1 MTDLSK
7 KEVLKQVIARSYL
20 NKDFTGFRNEMET
33 YLRSFYGDKI
43 KDLSPGSFMGMFLDT
58 VAFIGDTQSFYLD
71 HQFHELSPETAVE
84 PRNIERLLRDN
95 RVPMTGATPSVVE
108 CSFQVKV
115 PALLT
120 SNPRIIDPSAIP
132 IINQGTKMQSK
143 TGIPFDLTDDLN
155 FGKKDSDGQYIATV
169 EIAERDSSNLP
180 VSFFMRLKGICI
192 SGEITSESFTFE
204 GFEPFKTYTLSRE
217 NVSQIISVV
226 DSEGNIYY
234 EVDSLAND
242 TVYLKTRN
250 LNSDSQEVESS
261 LQIQAAPFRFV
272 KLNSLSTGLTGL
284 RFGGGNAET
293 TDNDIVP
300 DPSQFSL
307 PLYGQTTFS
316 RYAINPNNL
325 LQTNTVG
332 TIVPNSTVT
341 ITYRFGGGLRH
352 NVGQGS
358 IANNITQLLISFP
371 SNPSTTD
378 AVSVRNS
385 VRVNNE
391 TDASGGLDA
400 LTITE
405 LQGLIPSFAAAQSRV
420 VEQRDLLARIYTMPS
435 SFGRVFRAACRPNPS
450 NPNSSLLYV
459 ASKAADGTLTLA
471 NDTLKRN
478 LARYLNDFRIIP
490 DAIDILDVSVINF
503 KVEYQIAVDNDQ
515 NRLLIIE
522 NVNKKLVKYF
532 NVNNFQ
538 IDQVLNLSEIQ
549 NIIFNN
555 IGVMSVQF
563 VRLINLSGTQGER
576 TYSSVNYNFTANT
589 NKNMIIPPPGGIF
602 ELKYPDVNIR
612 GSVSA

>member
-7 KEVLKQVIARSYL
+7 KEVLKQVVARSYL

-58 VAFIGDTQSFYLD
+58 ISFIGDTQSYYLD

-84 PRNIERLLRDN
+84 PRNVERLLRDN

-108 CSFQVKV
+108 CTFQIKV

-132 IINQGTKMQSK
+132 IISQGTKVQSK
-143 TGIPFDLTDDLN
+143 TGIPFELTENLN
-155 FGKKDSDGQYIATV
+155 FAKVDGDGQYIAIV
-169 EIAERDSSNLP
+169 EIAERDSGNLP
-180 VSFFMRLKGICI
+180 VSFYMKLKGICI
-192 SGEITSESFTFE
+192 SGEVAAESFTFA

-217 NVSQIISVV
+217 NVTQIISVV
-226 DSEGNIYY
+226 DSSGNIYY

-250 LNSDSQEVESS
+250 LNSDSDQVESS

-272 KLNSLSTGLTGL
+272 KLNSLSTGLTTL

-293 TDNDIVP
+293 TDNDVIP

-358 IANNITQLLISFP
+358 IANNIIQLLISFP
-371 SNPSTTD
+371 SGPTTND

-391 TDASGGLDA
+391 KDASGGLDA
-400 LTITE
+400 LSITE
-405 LQGLIPSFAAAQSRV
+405 LQSLIPSYAAAQSRV

-435 SFGRVFRAACRPNPS
+435 SFGRVFRAACRPNPA

-515 NRLLIIE
+515 NRLLIVE

-563 VRLINLSGTQGER
+563 VRLTNLSGTQGER
-576 TYSSVNYNFTANT
+576 SYSSVTYNFTANT
-589 NKNMIIPPPGGIF
+589 NKNMIIPPPGGMF
-602 ELKYPDVNIR
+602 ELKYPDVNIQ
-612 GSVSA
+612 GSTI

>member
-1 MTDLSK
+1 MADLSK

-43 KDLSPGSFMGMFLDT
+43 KDLSPGGFMGMFLDT
-58 VAFIGDTQSFYLD
+58 ISFIGDTQSFYLD

-115 PALLT
+115 PAIPT
-120 SNPRIIDPSAIP
+120 SNPRIIDPTAIP
-132 IINQGTKMQSK
+132 IINNGTKMSSK
-143 TGIPFDLTDDLN
+143 TGIPFELTENLD
-155 FGKKDSDGQYIATV
+155 FSKKDGDGQYIATV
-169 EIAERDSSNLP
+169 EIAERDSGNLP
-180 VSFFMRLKGICI
+180 ISFFMKLKGLCI
-192 SGEITSESFTFE
+192 SGDITTENFTFA
-204 GFEPFKTYTLSRE
+204 GFEPFRTFTLSRE

-226 DSEGNIYY
+226 DNFGNTYY

-250 LNSDSQEVESS
+250 LNSDADQIESS
-261 LQIQAAPFRFV
+261 LQIQAAPYRYV
-272 KLNSLSTGLTGL
+272 KINSLSTGLTTL

-293 TDNDIVP
+293 TDNDTIP

-341 ITYRFGGGLRH
+341 IVYRFGGGLRH

-358 IANNITQLLISFP
+358 IANNITQLLMSFP
-371 SNPSTTD
+371 SGPTTND

-385 VRVNNE
+385 VKVNNE
-391 TDASGGLDA
+391 TDANGGLDA
-400 LTITE
+400 LSLTE
-405 LQGLIPSFAAAQSRV
+405 LQSLIPSFAAAQSRV

-435 SFGRVFRAACRPNPS
+435 TFGRVFRAACRPNPA

-459 ASKAADGTLTLA
+459 TSKAADSTLTIA

-478 LARYLNDFRIIP
+478 LSRYLNDFRIIP
-490 DAIDILDVSVINF
+490 DAIDILDASIINF
-503 KVEYQIAVDNDQ
+503 KIEYQIAVDNNQ
-515 NRLLIIE
+515 NRLLITQ
-522 NVNKKLVKYF
+522 NVNRKLQKYF
-532 NVNNFQ
+532 DVNNFQ

-563 VRLINLSGTQGER
+563 VRLTNMVGTQGER
-576 TYSSVNYNFTANT
+576 VYSTVSYNFTANT
-589 NKNMIIPPPGGIF
+589 SKNLIIPPPGGIF
-602 ELKYPDVNIR
+602 ELKYPDVDIVS
-612 GSVSA
+612 SVL

>member
-1 MTDLSK
+1 MTELSK
-7 KEVLKQVIARSYL
+7 KEVLKQVVARSYL
-20 NKDFTGFRNEMET
+20 NKDFNGFRNEMET

-43 KDLSPGSFMGMFLDT
+43 KDLSPGGFMGMFLDT
-58 VAFIGDTQSFYLD
+58 VSFIGDTQSFYLD

-108 CSFQVKV
+108 CTFQIKV
-115 PALLT
+115 PALL
-120 SNPRIIDPSAIP
+120 SSSPRIIDPSAIP
-132 IINQGTKMQSK
+132 VINYGTKMLSK
-143 TGIPFDLTDDLN
+143 TGIPFELTENLN
-155 FGKKDSDGQYIATV
+155 FAKKDADGQYIAAV
-169 EIAERDSSNLP
+169 EIAERDSTNLP
-180 VSFFMRLKGICI
+180 TTFFMKLKGLCI
-192 SGEITSESFTFE
+192 SGEVTVESFTFA

-226 DSEGNIYY
+226 DNYGNSYY
-234 EVDSLAND
+234 EVDNLVND

-250 LNSDSQEVESS
+250 LNSDSEEVESS
-261 LQIQAAPFRFV
+261 LRIQAAPYRYV
-272 KLNSLSTGLTGL
+272 KVNSLSTGLTTI

-293 TDNDIVP
+293 TDNDVIP

-325 LQTNTVG
+325 LQTNTIG

-341 ITYRFGGGLRH
+341 ITYRYGGGLRH

-371 SNPSTTD
+371 ANPSTTN
-378 AVSVRNS
+378 AVAVRNS

-391 TDASGGLDA
+391 MDASGGLDA
-400 LTITE
+400 LTLTE
-405 LQGLIPSFAAAQSRV
+405 LQSLIPSFAAAQSRI
-420 VEQRDLLARIYTMPS
+420 VEERDMLARIYTMPS
-435 SFGRVFRAACRPNPS
+435 SFGRVFRAANKPNPA

-459 ASKAADGTLTLA
+459 ISKAADNTLTIC

-490 DAIDILDVSVINF
+490 DAIDIMDVTIVNF
-503 KVEYQIAVDNDQ
+503 KVEYQIAVDNNQ

-522 NVNKKLVKYF
+522 NVNSKLKKYF
-532 NVNNFQ
+532 NINNFQ
-538 IDQVLNLSEIQ
+538 IDQALNLSEIQ

-555 IGVMSVQF
+555 IGVMSVQY
-563 VRLINLSGTQGER
+563 VRLTNQAGSQGER
-576 TYSSVNYNFTANT
+576 AYSTVSYNFSANT
-589 NKNMIIPPPGGIF
+589 RKNLIVPPSGGLF
-602 ELKYPDVNIR
+602 ELKYPDADIV
-612 GSVSA
+612 GSVL

>member
-1 MTDLSK
+1 MADLSK
-7 KEVLKQVIARSYL
+7 KEVLKQIVTRSYL
-20 NKDFTGFRNEMET
+20 NKDFVGLRNEMET
-33 YLRSFYGDKI
+33 YLRSFYGDQI
-43 KDLSPGSFMGMFLDT
+43 KDLSIGSFMGMFLDT

-95 RVPMTGATPSVVE
+95 RVPTTGATPAVVQ
-108 CSFQVKV
+108 CTFQVKV

-120 SNPRIIDPSAIP
+120 SNPRIIDQTAIP
-132 IINQGTKMQSK
+132 VINQGTKMQSK
-143 TGIPFDLTDDLN
+143 TGIVFELTETLN
-155 FGKKDSDGQYIATV
+155 FAKKDGDGRYIAAV
-169 EIAERDSSNLP
+169 EIAERDAGNLP
-180 VSFFMRLKGICI
+180 VSFYMTLNGICI
-192 SGEITSESFTFE
+192 SGEVTSESFTFA
-204 GFEPFKTYTLSRE
+204 GFEPFKTYILSRE
-217 NVSQIISVV
+217 NVTQIISVT
-226 DSEGNIYY
+226 DNNGNIYY

-242 TVYLKTRN
+242 TVYLKTPN
-250 LNSDSQEVESS
+250 LNSDSAEVESS
-261 LQIQAAPFRFV
+261 LQIQSAPFRFV
-272 KLNSLSTGLTGL
+272 KLNSLSTGLTTL

-293 TDNDIVP
+293 TDNNIIP

-316 RYAINPNNL
+316 RYAINPNNF
-325 LQTNTVG
+325 LQTTTTG
-332 TIVPNSTVT
+332 TIIPNSTVT

-371 SNPSTTD
+371 GNPSTTD

-391 TDASGGLDA
+391 SDASGGLDA
-400 LTITE
+400 LSLTE

-435 SFGRVFRAACRPNPS
+435 SFGRVFRAACRPNPA

-490 DAIDILDVSVINF
+490 DAIDILDVSIVNF
-503 KVEYQIAVDNDQ
+503 KLEYEISVDNDQ
-515 NRLLIIE
+515 NRLLIVE
-522 NVNKKLVKYF
+522 NVNKKLRKYF

-555 IGVMSVQF
+555 IGVMSVQY
-563 VRLINLSGTQGER
+563 VRLTNLSGTQGER
-576 TYSSVNYNFTANT
+576 SYSSVNYNFTANT
-589 NKNMIIPPPGGIF
+589 KKNMVIPPPGGMF
-602 ELKYPDVNIR
+602 ELKYLDVNII
-612 GSVSA
+612 GSVT

>member
-1 MTDLSK
+1 MADLSK
-7 KEVLKQVIARSYL
+7 KEVLKQVVARSYL

-58 VAFIGDTQSFYLD
+58 ISFIGDTQSFYLD

-108 CSFQVKV
+108 CTFQIKV

-132 IINQGTKMQSK
+132 VINQGTKMNSK
-143 TGIPFDLTDDLN
+143 TGIPFELTENLD
-155 FGKKDSDGQYIATV
+155 FAKKDSDGQYIATV
-169 EIAERDSSNLP
+169 EIAERDSGNLP
-180 VSFFMRLKGICI
+180 SSFFMKLKGLCI
-192 SGEITSESFTFE
+192 SGQIGTESFTFA
-204 GFEPFKTYTLSRE
+204 GFEPFKTYTLTRE
-217 NVSQIISVV
+217 NVTQIISVV
-226 DSEGNIYY
+226 DNYGNTYY
-234 EVDSLAND
+234 EVDNLAND

-250 LNSDSQEVESS
+250 LNSDADEVESS
-261 LQIQAAPFRFV
+261 LQIQAAPYRYV
-272 KLNSLSTGLTGL
+272 KINSISTGLMTL

-293 TDNDIVP
+293 TDNDTIP

-316 RYAINPNNL
+316 RFAINPNNL

-341 ITYRFGGGLRH
+341 ITYRYGGGLRH

-358 IANNITQLLISFP
+358 IANNIIQLLMSFP
-371 SNPSTTD
+371 SGPTTTN

-385 VRVNNE
+385 VKVNNE
-391 TDASGGLDA
+391 MDASGGLDA
-400 LTITE
+400 LTLTQ
-405 LQGLIPSFAAAQSRV
+405 LQGLISSFAAAQSRV

-435 SFGRVFRAACRPNPS
+435 TFGRVFRAACRPNPA

-459 ASKAADGTLTLA
+459 ASKAVDNTLTVA

-490 DAIDILDVSVINF
+490 DAIDIVDVSIINF
-503 KVEYQIAVDNDQ
+503 KIEYQIAVDNEQ
-515 NRLLIIE
+515 NRLLIIQ
-522 NVNKKLVKYF
+522 NVNNKLKKYF
-532 NVNNFQ
+532 NTNNFQ
-538 IDQVLNLSEIQ
+538 IDQALNLSEIQ

-555 IGVMSVQF
+555 IGVLSVQY
-563 VRLINLSGTQGER
+563 VRLVNMVGTQGER
-576 TYSSVNYNFTANT
+576 RYSTVSYNFTANT
-589 NKNMIIPPPGGIF
+589 RKNLIIPPPGGMY
-602 ELKYPDVNIR
+602 ELKYPDVDIV
-612 GSVSA
+612 GSVL

>member
-1 MTDLSK
+1 MVDLSK

-58 VAFIGDTQSFYLD
+58 VAFIGDTQSYYLD

-84 PRNIERLLRDN
+84 PRNVERLLRDN

-108 CSFQVKV
+108 CTFRIKV

-120 SNPRIIDPSAIP
+120 SSPRIIDPSAIP

-143 TGIPFDLTDDLN
+143 TGIPFELTENLN
-155 FGKKDSDGQYIATV
+155 FTKKDGDGQYIASV
-169 EIAERDSSNLP
+169 EIAERDSGNLP
-180 VSFFMRLKGICI
+180 TSFFMSLNGVCI
-192 SGEITSESFTFE
+192 SGEISSESFTFA
-204 GFEPFKTYTLSRE
+204 GFEPFKLYTLSRE
-217 NVSQIISVV
+217 NITQIISVV
-226 DSEGNIYY
+226 DDSGNIYY

-242 TVYLKTRN
+242 TVYLKTKN
-250 LNSDSQEVESS
+250 LNSDSEEVESS
-261 LQIQAAPFRFV
+261 LQIQAAPYRYV
-272 KLNSLSTGLTGL
+272 KLNNLSSGLTTL

-293 TDNDIVP
+293 TDNDIIP
-300 DPSQFSL
+300 DPSEFSL
-307 PLYGQTTFS
+307 PLYGQNTFS
-316 RYAINPNNL
+316 RYSINPNNL
-325 LQTNTVG
+325 LRTNTVG
-332 TIVPNSTVT
+332 TIVPNSTIT

-358 IANNITQLLISFP
+358 IANNIIQLLISFP
-371 SNPSTTD
+371 NSPTTND

-385 VRVNNE
+385 VKVNNNR
-391 TDASGGLDA
+391 DASGGLDP
-400 LTITE
+400 LSLTE
-405 LQGLIPSFAAAQSRV
+405 LQALIPSFAAAQSRV

-435 SFGRVFRAACRPNPS
+435 SFGRVFRAAARPNPA

-478 LARYLNDFRIIP
+478 LAKYLNDFRIIP
-490 DAIDILDVSVINF
+490 DAIDILDVSIINF

-515 NRLLIIE
+515 NRMLIIE
-522 NVNKKLVKYF
+522 NVNKKLKKYF
-532 NVNNFQ
+532 NVTNFQ

-549 NIIFNN
+549 NIIYNN

-563 VRLINLSGTQGER
+563 VRLTNLSGTQGER
-576 TYSSVNYNFTANT
+576 SYSPVTYNFTANT
-589 NKNMIIPPPGGIF
+589 NKNMIIPPPGGMF
-602 ELKYPDVNIR
+602 ELKYPDVNIK
-612 GSVSA
+612 GSLV

>member
-1 MTDLSK
+1 MVDLSK

-20 NKDFTGFRNEMET
+20 NKDFNGFRNEMET

-58 VAFIGDTQSFYLD
+58 IAFIGDTQSFYLD

-84 PRNIERLLRDN
+84 PRNVERLLRDN

-108 CSFQVKV
+108 CTFQIKV

-132 IINQGTKMQSK
+132 VISQGTKMQSK
-143 TGIPFDLTDDLN
+143 TGIPFELTENLN
-155 FGKKDSDGQYIATV
+155 FAKKDGDGQYIANV
-169 EIAERDSSNLP
+169 EIAERDSGNLP
-180 VSFFMRLKGICI
+180 TSFFMRLSGICI
-192 SGEITSESFTFE
+192 SGEISSESFTFA
-204 GFEPFKTYTLSRE
+204 GFEPFKLYTLSRE
-217 NVSQIISVV
+217 NITQIISVV
-226 DSEGNIYY
+226 DDSGNIYY

-250 LNSDSQEVESS
+250 LNSDSEEIESS
-261 LQIQAAPFRFV
+261 LQIQAAPYRYV
-272 KLNSLSTGLTGL
+272 KLNNLSSGLTTL

-293 TDNDIVP
+293 TDNDIIP

-325 LQTNTVG
+325 LKTNTVG
-332 TIVPNSTVT
+332 TIVPNSTIT

-371 SNPSTTD
+371 NGPTTNN
-378 AVSVRNS
+378 AVFVRNS
-385 VRVNNE
+385 VRVNNNK
-391 TDASGGLDA
+391 DASGGLDA
-400 LTITE
+400 LNLTE
-405 LQGLIPSFAAAQSRV
+405 LQALIPSFAAAQSRV

-435 SFGRVFRAACRPNPS
+435 SFGRVFRAAARPNPT

-459 ASKAADGTLTLA
+459 VSKAADGTLTIS

-478 LARYLNDFRIIP
+478 LAKYLNDFRIIP
-490 DAIDILDVSVINF
+490 DAIDILDVSIINF

-522 NVNKKLVKYF
+522 NVNRKLKKYF

-538 IDQVLNLSEIQ
+538 IDQILNMSEIQ
-549 NIIFNN
+549 NIIYNN
-555 IGVMSVQF
+555 IGVMSVQY
-563 VRLINLSGTQGER
+563 VRLTNVSGTQGER
-576 TYSSVNYNFTANT
+576 SYSPVTYNFTANT
-589 NKNMIIPPPGGIF
+589 NKNMVIPPPGGMF
-602 ELKYPDVNIR
+602 ELKYPDVNIK
-612 GSVSA
+612 GSLI

>member
-1 MTDLSK
+1 MADLSK
-7 KEVLKQVIARSYL
+7 KEVLKQVVARSYL

-58 VAFIGDTQSFYLD
+58 ISFIGDTQSFYLD

-108 CSFQVKV
+108 CVFQIKV

-132 IINQGTKMQSK
+132 VINQGTKMNSK
-143 TGIPFDLTDDLN
+143 TGIPFELTEDLN
-155 FGKKDSDGQYIATV
+155 FAKKDSDGQYIATV
-169 EIAERDSSNLP
+169 EIAERDVGNLP
-180 VSFFMRLKGICI
+180 ISFFMKLKGLCI
-192 SGEITSESFTFE
+192 SGQIGTESFTFA

-217 NVSQIISVV
+217 NVTQIISIV
-226 DSEGNIYY
+226 DNYGNTYY
-234 EVDSLAND
+234 EVDNLAND
-242 TVYLKTRN
+242 TVYLKSRN
-250 LNSDSQEVESS
+250 LNSDADEVESS
-261 LQIQAAPFRFV
+261 LQIQAAPYRYV
-272 KLNSLSTGLTGL
+272 KINSISTGLTTL

-293 TDNDIVP
+293 TDNDTIP

-307 PLYGQTTFS
+307 PLYGQKTFS
-316 RYAINPNNL
+316 RYSINPNNL

-341 ITYRFGGGLRH
+341 ITYRYGGGLRH

-371 SNPSTTD
+371 SGPTTTN
-378 AVSVRNS
+378 AVTVRNS
-385 VRVNNE
+385 VKVNNE
-391 TDASGGLDA
+391 MDASGGLDA
-400 LTITE
+400 LTLTQ
-405 LQGLIPSFAAAQSRV
+405 LQGLISSFAAAQSRV

-435 SFGRVFRAACRPNPS
+435 SFGRVFRAACRPNPA

-459 ASKAADGTLTLA
+459 ASKAVDGTLTIA

-490 DAIDILDVSVINF
+490 DAIDIVDVSIINF
-503 KVEYQIAVDNDQ
+503 KIEYQIAVDNDQ
-515 NRLLIIE
+515 NRLLIIQ
-522 NVNKKLVKYF
+522 NVNNKLKKYF
-532 NVNNFQ
+532 NINNFQ

-555 IGVMSVQF
+555 IGVLSVQY
-563 VRLINLSGTQGER
+563 VRLVNMVGTQGER
-576 TYSSVNYNFTANT
+576 VYSTVSYNFTANT
-589 NKNMIIPPPGGIF
+589 RKNLIIPPPGGIY
-602 ELKYPDVNIR
+602 ELKYPDVNIV
-612 GSVSA
+612 GSVL